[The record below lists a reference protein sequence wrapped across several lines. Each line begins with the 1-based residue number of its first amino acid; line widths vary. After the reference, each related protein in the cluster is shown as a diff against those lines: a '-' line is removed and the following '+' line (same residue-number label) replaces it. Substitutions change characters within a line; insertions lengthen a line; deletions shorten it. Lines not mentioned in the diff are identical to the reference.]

1 MPAIEVKTPS
11 QPPYRSGTARV
22 VRVIGIIGRVF
33 VGAGLL
39 LLFYTAYLLWGTSV
53 YTSGQQVEAKKSLD
67 ANPLVAE
74 KDVKLGKIP
83 PARPAQPVALGSPLW
98 VIKIPKLGIETA
110 VVEGV
115 GKEELKKGPGHFP
128 SCGQIG
134 RTDDCVQ
141 ESVYPG
147 ERGNVAISG
156 HRTTYGSPFFN
167 IHQLQPGDVIDVFSG
182 PRVRYRYKVREQ
194 KILDPFRGFA
204 EVEQHGRDELT
215 LTTCHPRFS
224 ASQRL
229 IIKADYMGASV
240 VASTGSAGASAP
252 SGSNAV
258 VAPDVLFLA
267 GIAIVSALASLGL
280 SKRHKA
286 WAVYIA
292 LGLAGAAGLW
302 VGVFPR
308 VLALLPANY

>member
-1 MPAIEVKTPS
+1 MSTLDVKSPA

-22 VRVIGIIGRVF
+22 VRVIGIIGRIF

-53 YTSGQQVEAKKSLD
+53 YTTGEQNKAKVSLAD
-67 ANPLVAE
+67 NPLVAE
-74 KDVKLGKIP
+74 QDIVRGKIP
-83 PARPAQPVALGSPLW
+83 PARPAQPVTPGSPLW
-98 VIKIPKLGIETA
+98 ELRIPKLGIQTA

-134 RTDDCVQ
+134 QRSDCVQ
-141 ESVYPG
+141 EAVYPG

-194 KILDPFRGFA
+194 KIVDPVRGFI

-229 IIKADYMGASV
+229 IINADYIGASV
-240 VASTGSAGASAP
+240 VASAGNAGGSTAS
-252 SGSNAV
+252 GTNAV
-258 VAPDVLFLA
+258 VAPDVLILA
-267 GIAIVSALASLGL
+267 GIAIASALASLAL

-286 WAVYIA
+286 WALYIT
-292 LGLAGAAGLW
+292 LGMAGAAGLW